1 MKSLLFRGLLALLL
15 LSLTFGAVTCAKL
28 ERAASGVG
36 RLLNNQQVLTSK
48 IAHHKTKDSLN
59 AATVQTMRM
68 TAAEYKSAYQ
78 KEADRAKSLGIDNKR
93 LTAAA
98 HVAAHTETV
107 VKTVF
112 RDSLIYVDGKID
124 TLRCLKYSDRWT
136 SLNGYVGK
144 DSSFVGKI
152 NSREELDL
160 YLHVVPKRFLFIKY
174 GVRQVN
180 ASAVSGNPN
189 TIIDSLQVVRFT
201 YD

>member
-1 MKSLLFRGLLALLL
+1 MRSLLFRGLLALLL
-15 LSLTFGAVTCAKL
+15 LSLTFGVVTCAKL
-28 ERAASGVG
+28 ERAAAGVD
-36 RLLNNQQVLTSK
+36 RLADNQQALTSK
-48 IAHHKTKDSLN
+48 IAQHKTKDSLN
-59 AATVQTMRM
+59 AATVQTLRM

-78 KEADRAKSLGIDNKR
+78 KEADRAKSLGIANKR

-98 HVAAHTETV
+98 HVAAHTETP
-107 VKTVF
+107 VKTIV

-136 SLNGYVGK
+136 SLNGCVGK

-152 NSREELDL
+152 SSREELDL

-174 GVRQVN
+174 GVKQVN

>member
-28 ERAASGVG
+28 ERAASEMD
-36 RLLNNQQVLTSK
+36 RLANNQQALTSK
-48 IAHHKTKDSLN
+48 IAQHKTKDSLN
-59 AATVQTMRM
+59 AATVQTLRM
-68 TAAEYKSAYQ
+68 TASEYKSAYQ

-136 SLNGYVGK
+136 ILNGYVGK

-152 NSREELDL
+152 SSREELDL

-174 GVRQVN
+174 GVKQVN

-189 TIIDSLQVVRFT
+189 AVIDSLRVVRFT
-201 YD
+201 YN